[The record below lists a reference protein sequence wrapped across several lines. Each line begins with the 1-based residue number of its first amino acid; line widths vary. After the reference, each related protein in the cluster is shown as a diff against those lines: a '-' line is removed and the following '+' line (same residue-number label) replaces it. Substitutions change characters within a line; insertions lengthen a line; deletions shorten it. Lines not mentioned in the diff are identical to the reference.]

1 MKVFSEQESN
11 LSAILL
17 MGGPGFMF
25 GSDTSIKLHFDDIE
39 ELQQHP
45 LASNLMIEFHALIS
59 QLTGN
64 DKEYFENWK
73 EQVDLSSISEDK
85 LKELEETY
93 LQSKVE

>member
-1 MKVFSEQESN
+1 
-11 LSAILL
+11 
-17 MGGPGFMF
+17 
-25 GSDTSIKLHFDDIE
+25 
-39 ELQQHP
+39 
-45 LASNLMIEFHALIS
+45 MIEFHALIS

>member
-39 ELQQHP
+39 EL
-45 LASNLMIEFHALIS
+45 
-59 QLTGN
+59 
-64 DKEYFENWK
+64 
-73 EQVDLSSISEDK
+73 
-85 LKELEETY
+85 
-93 LQSKVE
+93 